1 MTKGDIQSRREG
13 RTQIPSS
20 YTYGIKNMK
29 VNGTRHS
36 IAFNTT
42 KRNTRHFFK
51 ATELLN
57 AGSRRGEGGSLSDPD
72 LHLLYL
78 EVNRKVSKFNKSRQG
93 VIRYSGG
100 TVITPEQLKPDYC

>member
-1 MTKGDIQSRREG
+1 
-13 RTQIPSS
+13 
-20 YTYGIKNMK
+20 MK
-29 VNGTRHS
+29 VNGTRHR
-36 IAFNTT
+36 IAFKTT

-51 ATELLN
+51 KATELSN

-78 EVNRKVSKFNKSRQG
+78 EVNRNVSKFNKSRHG

-100 TVITPEQLKPDYC
+100 TVITPEQLKSDYS